1 MRTKSTF
8 GTQLLA
14 ATPDPAAAASRSN
27 RSVSLMDRMN
37 QLQNAQNSWQSK
49 VVEKD
54 AGKFTVAG
62 KMSIASSGNNT
73 IASRSS
79 VTAGLKTPV
88 TPSEVKTPPT
98 VTSPNAAVPPSTLSI
113 PSAAPRTPKPMTF
126 KTR

>member
-8 GTQLLA
+8 GTQLA
-14 ATPDPAAAASRSN
+14 AAPPDPAAAASRSN

-62 KMSIASSGNNT
+62 KMSIASSGNNA

-98 VTSPNAAVPPSTLSI
+98 VTSPNAVPPSTLTI